1 MNGLLPWMHRIVLDG
16 DVENAKQLNAVAYD
30 ALIALANIVNAHE
43 ALHKVAA
50 SGSKQARRML
60 SEACGWKPA

>member
-1 MNGLLPWMHRIVLDG
+1 MNGPLPWMHRIVLDS
-16 DVENAKQLNAVAYD
+16 DVENAERLNVVAYN
-30 ALIALANIVNAHE
+30 ALIALANIVNSHE